1 MDQICDDL
9 HAEYLDLR
17 SIVVGLDEG
26 DWLTDTPSPG
36 WTVKDQVAHL
46 AYFDERAVEAH
57 QDPEAFAA
65 GVAEVMG
72 DIEGTGKLLL
82 AEGRSRTGGEVLAW
96 WDGAHR
102 AMVAVYRRLDPKT
115 KVLWYGPQMA
125 ARSKMTARLMETW
138 AHGQDVADALGV
150 ERQPT
155 DRLRHV
161 CHIGVRARPFAYLA
175 NGRVAP
181 PDPVYVELAG
191 LNGDVWTWGEPDV
204 PDRVTGSGLDFALVV
219 TQRRHRDD
227 TDLVATGQAADEWLS
242 IAQAFAGPPGEGR
255 SPGQFD

>member
-1 MDQICDDL
+1 MDLICDDL
-9 HAEYLDLR
+9 DAEYRDLR
-17 SIVVGLDEG
+17 AIVDGLPEAE
-26 DWLTDTPSPG
+26 WLTETPSPG
-36 WTVKDQVAHL
+36 WTVKDQIAHL
-46 AYFDERAVEAH
+46 AYFDERALAAH
-57 QDPEAFAA
+57 EDPEAFAA
-65 GVAEVMG
+65 SVAEVMSQG
-72 DIEGTGKLLL
+72 GGERLLE
-82 AEGRSRTGGEVLAW
+82 EGRSRSGREILAR
-96 WDGAHR
+96 WDHAHR
-102 AMVAVYRRLDPKT
+102 AMVDVYRRLDPKT

-175 NGRVAP
+175 NGKVAP

-191 LNGDVWTWGEPDV
+191 PDGDLWTWGEPDGA
-204 PDRVTGSGLDFALVV
+204 DRVTGSGLDFALVV
-219 TQRRHRDD
+219 TQRRHRKD
-227 TDLVATGQAADEWLS
+227 TDLIATGQAADEWLS

-255 SPGQFD
+255 KPGQFD